1 MNRQV
6 VYWWQQQCSKNP
18 MVWCQGKRCKL
29 ARKLVRYRFHWMLF
43 ILKSHV
49 SHHCHHTSSASSIYI
64 LSTSS
69 EISPLYDLAALQHLA
84 ALLLRFKTLHQ
95 RIWSRRI
102 ASGSRLGQRGKK
114 CSRTPFS
121 TQSSSHQKLCIIF
134 VIFLKY
140 VNSKHVKTH
149 SRLKLTRSLHLSVP
163 GSFSSFHP
171 ISIRCTNLSCSTR
184 QLCSCTIH
192 LTFAAEDPPVSELV
206 PLKSSLPPWPHESVA
221 GRHQIG
227 GFVAKPNIEAH
238 NM

>member
-1 MNRQV
+1 MFLIIV
-6 VYWWQQQCSKNP
+6 
-18 MVWCQGKRCKL
+18 
-29 ARKLVRYRFHWMLF
+29 
-43 ILKSHV
+43 II
-49 SHHCHHTSSASSIYI
+49 HHQPFCIYI

-121 TQSSSHQKLCIIF
+121 SQSSSHQKLCIIF

-163 GSFSSFHP
+163 GSFSSVHP

-184 QLCSCTIH
+184 KLCSCTIQSCPNYPLHLRTCHH
-192 LTFAAEDPPVSELV
+192 LTFAAEDRPVSELV
-206 PLKSSLPPWPHESVA
+206 PLKSSLPPWPQESVT
-221 GRHQIG
+221 GRRQIVVS
-227 GFVAKPNIEAH
+227 VAKTNAEAH

>member
-1 MNRQV
+1 MFLIIV
-6 VYWWQQQCSKNP
+6 
-18 MVWCQGKRCKL
+18 
-29 ARKLVRYRFHWMLF
+29 
-43 ILKSHV
+43 II
-49 SHHCHHTSSASSIYI
+49 HHQHPA
-64 LSTSS
+64 STSS
-69 EISPLYDLAALQHLA
+69 PRHLRFPHSMTWQRFNTWQRCCSASKRFTNASDPGASRLAAA
-84 ALLLRFKTLHQ
+84 WDNEA
-95 RIWSRRI
+95 
-102 ASGSRLGQRGKK
+102 KK